1 MTTTGRQDARQ
12 DTDLR
17 ADLDT
22 VTGTDQG
29 NTLGAPTESGA
40 GDTGRRDRARTESSE
55 GGGGLKKGLLYALL
69 VVLSLLFISPLIY
82 MVSTSFKS
90 TADAASPTPQWIP
103 ASPTTQAYEAI
114 LTTDGT
120 PVVRWLVN
128 SLLSATLQTLL
139 ILVTASMAAYAL
151 ARIDFKGKGVVFG
164 IIIAT
169 LFVPPVILLIP
180 NYLIVGRLGWLDTI
194 LAVVVPGAAGAFG
207 VFFLRQF
214 FLGLPKELEEAAF
227 LDGASRWRTF
237 RTIVLPLSKPA
248 LVTLALLS
256 FLTNWNDFLWPVYVL
271 FSPENQTLPAGL
283 STLQN
288 ANAVRYDLLMA
299 GAVIASVPV
308 LLMYLL
314 AQRYIV
320 EGVGRAGLKG

>member
-1 MTTTGRQDARQ
+1 MSTATAPHTSQAPAREP
-12 DTDLR
+12 
-17 ADLDT
+17 A
-22 VTGTDQG
+22 
-29 NTLGAPTESGA
+29 
-40 GDTGRRDRARTESSE
+40 GRRR
-55 GGGGLKKGLLYALL
+55 GGGRRGLLYALL
-69 VVLSLLFISPLIY
+69 VILTLIFVSPLLY
-82 MVSTSFKS
+82 MFSTSFKT
-90 TADAASPTPQWIP
+90 TADAAAPTPQWIP
-103 ASPTTQAYEAI
+103 QEPTLQAYESI
-114 LTTDGT
+114 FSTSGT

-128 SLLSATLQTLL
+128 SLLAASLQTLL
-139 ILVTASMAAYAL
+139 ILITASMAAYAL
-151 ARIDFKGKGVVFG
+151 ARIDFRGKKIVFA
-164 IIIAT
+164 IIIGT

-180 NYLIVGRLGWLDTI
+180 NYLVVGRLGWLDTL
-194 LAVVVPGAAGAFG
+194 LAVILPGAAGAFG

-214 FLGLPKELEEAAF
+214 FLGLPIELEEAARI
-227 LDGASRWRTF
+227 DGASRWRTF
-237 RTIVLPLSKPA
+237 RQIILPLSRPA

-308 LLMYLL
+308 LAMYFL